1 MTLVLRD
8 REVSD
13 LVTMSDAVAALR
25 EAMAAEARGR
35 ALYAER
41 SNLRVPGG
49 WMRMAPAALLD
60 EGVVGYKEFHLAG
73 GGIRF
78 TIRLFDAATGAPL
91 AEMDGRHLTAVRTG
105 ASGGLGVDAL
115 APPGPAEVAVIGS
128 SDTAFRQLEGAAA
141 VRPLRAVRVFSPNP
155 ANREALAARAG
166 ADLGLAVEPVASA
179 QAAVDGAGVL
189 LVATDTKGRGPCV
202 GGDLLRPGLHV
213 NSIGSTLPDQREV
226 DEGAWKLAD
235 RIVVDTLGVLRDS
248 GDALAAVAAGVHEED
263 RVATLADVLAG
274 DAPGRGAATDVT
286 LYKSVGTSAQDV
298 AVALVAYRRA
308 TADGRGTQVADFVS
322 VKQD

>member
-8 REVSD
+8 EEVSD
-13 LVTMSDAVAALR
+13 LVAMPDAVAALR
-25 EAMAAEARGR
+25 DAVAAEATGR
-35 ALYAER
+35 ALHAER

-49 WMRMAPAALLD
+49 WWRMAPAALLD

-105 ASGGLGVDAL
+105 ASGALGVDAL
-115 APPGPAEVAVIGS
+115 APPGPADVAVIGS

-141 VRPLRAVRVFSPNP
+141 VRPVARARVFSPNP
-155 ANREALAARAG
+155 ANRAALAERAAAGLGIDVEAVDG
-166 ADLGLAVEPVASA
+166 AD
-179 QAAVDGAGVL
+179 AAVDGASVL
-189 LVATDTKGRGPCV
+189 LVATDTRGRGPCV
-202 GGDLLRPGLHV
+202 GGELLRHGLHV
-213 NSIGSTLPDQREV
+213 NSIGSTLPDQREL

-248 GDALAAVAAGVHEED
+248 GDALAAVAAGVHDEG

-274 DAPGRGAATDVT
+274 DEAGRRAPTDVT

-308 TADGRGTQVADFVS
+308 TADGRGTQVEDFVS
-322 VKQD
+322 VKAD